1 MTYTYKYP
9 QIAVTVDIILF
20 AKENDEVSV
29 LLIQRNNPPFENMW
43 AFPGGFVDI
52 DETLENAA
60 LREFEEETGITGI
73 ELKQFYTVD
82 TVDRDPRQR
91 TISVV
96 FTGYTPSKNIFY
108 AADDDAKNVSWFKIN
123 EIEELAFDHKEIL
136 EKAIKELLF

>member
-20 AKENDEVSV
+20 TKENDEVSV
-29 LLIQRNNPPFENMW
+29 LLIQRGNPPFKNMW

-60 LREFEEETGITGI
+60 LRELEEETGITGI
-73 ELKQFYTVD
+73 KLKQFYTVD
-82 TVDRDPRQR
+82 KVDRDPRQR

-96 FTGYTPSKNIFY
+96 FTGHSPSKNISY
-108 AADDDAKNVSWFKIN
+108 SAADDAKNVAWFNIN
-123 EIEELAFDHKEIL
+123 EIEELAFDHNEIL
-136 EKAIKELLF
+136 ERAKNELLF

>member
-1 MTYTYKYP
+1 MAYTYKYP

-29 LLIQRNNPPFENMW
+29 LLIQRCNPPFENMW
-43 AFPGGFVDI
+43 ALPGGFVDI

-60 LREFEEETGITGI
+60 LCELEEETGITGI

-82 TVDRDPRQR
+82 KVDRDPRQR

-96 FTGYTPSKNIFY
+96 FTGYAPSKNIFY
-108 AADDDAKNVSWFKIN
+108 AAADDAKNVSWFNIN
-123 EIEELAFDHKEIL
+123 EIEKLAFDHKEIL

>member
-73 ELKQFYTVD
+73 ELKQFQTVD